1 MFDDAGKLFKKER
14 SRIMGLTTKQLKV
27 SKEAEDRIKAAKL
40 KAKALRE
47 KGASEEFSDDLTKE
61 DEKYMQEFRKGLY
74 VHK

>member
-1 MFDDAGKLFKKER
+1 
-14 SRIMGLTTKQLKV
+14 MGLTTKQLKV
-27 SKEAEDRIKAAKL
+27 SKEAEDRIKAARL

-47 KGASEEFSDDLTKE
+47 KGSEEFSDDLTKE